1 MICEECKKEFAAEK
15 ELHYHLRSHKI
26 KVEDY
31 YKKFYNRVDKFSND
45 PIPFKNRTEYLDA
58 DFISKTNLRQWLK
71 KQPIETAQDYCRGLL
86 QKRMKDKG
94 AKFAF
99 TQVELR
105 SLPIPAINYYDC
117 IFKDGY
123 YKLCADLGLELKFK
137 KFDRKYPSIESKVKF
152 IKCDSREQKGLN
164 LDFPIEISTL
174 NYADYTIDNP
184 ELNERVYVERKSLA
198 DLLGTLTSG
207 LERFSNELERAL
219 IDNSY
224 IVVIVEG
231 SIDNALKFN
240 YLPHIFC
247 KMHPDAVFHNLRELL
262 QRYSNF
268 QIAFCSGRKEASRVL
283 KRVLFEKGLARNT
296 DIQLGLD
303 IGAI

>member
-1 MICEECKKEFAAEK
+1 MKRQDIEVAQEYCK
-15 ELHYHLRSHKI
+15 
-26 KVEDY
+26 
-31 YKKFYNRVDKFSND
+31 
-45 PIPFKNRTEYLDA
+45 
-58 DFISKTNLRQWLK
+58 
-71 KQPIETAQDYCRGLL
+71 GLL
-86 QKRMKDKG
+86 QKRIEKKG
-94 AKFAF
+94 IIFAP
-99 TQVELR
+99 TQTELR
-105 SLPIPAINYYDC
+105 SLPIPAINFYDC
-117 IFKDGY
+117 IFKEGY
-123 YKLCADLGLELKFK
+123 YKLCEGLGLKLKFK
-137 KFDRKYPSIESKVKF
+137 KFDKKYPSIESKVKF

-184 ELNERVYVERKSLA
+184 ELNEHVYVERKSLA
-198 DLLGTLTSG
+198 DLLGTITSG

-224 IVVIVEG
+224 IVVIVEE

-268 QIAFCSGRKEASRVL
+268 QVAFCSGRKEASRVL